1 MRGSQTRSY
10 PRRRAIRLR
19 GYDYTQQGAYFVT
32 ICTWGRLCALG
43 DVVDS
48 EMVLSDAGQLA
59 QAAWQA
65 LPQHYPG
72 VRLDAWVI
80 MPNHVHGIIVLEAGQ
95 RAGLKPAP
103 TDDVRPAAG
112 RTPARSDGAR
122 AGQRAGLKPAPT
134 RLSPDPKPA
143 LSELVRA
150 FKTFSARRIN
160 TARNTVGSPFWQRNY
175 YEHVI
180 RDDDTLNRIRQYIVD
195 NPAKWHE
202 DPENPDAGG

>member
-1 MRGSQTRSY
+1 MRESARRTRPGLTRESQTRSY

-80 MPNHVHGIIVLEAGQ
+80 MPNHVHGIIVRWRQA
-95 RAGLKPAP
+95 
-103 TDDVRPAAG
+103 RPAGGFETRPYEAVAG
-112 RTPARSDGAR
+112 SEARAIR
-122 AGQRAGLKPAPT
+122 AGQGLQDILGKAHQH
-134 RLSPDPKPA
+134 RQ
-143 LSELVRA
+143 EH
-150 FKTFSARRIN
+150 RRISLLA
-160 TARNTVGSPFWQRNY
+160 TQ
-175 YEHVI
+175 
-180 RDDDTLNRIRQYIVD
+180 LL
-195 NPAKWHE
+195 
-202 DPENPDAGG
+202 

>member
-103 TDDVRPAAG
+103 T
-112 RTPARSDGAR
+112 
-122 AGQRAGLKPAPT
+122 

-180 RDDDTLNRIRQYIVD
+180 RDDATLNRIRQHIVD
-195 NPAKWHE
+195 NPANWHE

>member
-1 MRGSQTRSY
+1 MRESARRTRPGSTRGSQTRSY

-43 DVVDS
+43 DVVAS

-103 TDDVRPAAG
+103 T
-112 RTPARSDGAR
+112 
-122 AGQRAGLKPAPT
+122 

-160 TARNTVGSPFWQRNY
+160 TARNTAGSPFWQRNY

>member
-1 MRGSQTRSY
+1 MRESARRTRPGLTRGSQTRSY

-59 QAAWQA
+59 EAAWQA

-103 TDDVRPAAG
+103 TRP
-112 RTPARSDGAR
+112 
-122 AGQRAGLKPAPT
+122 
-134 RLSPDPKPA
+134 SPDPKPA